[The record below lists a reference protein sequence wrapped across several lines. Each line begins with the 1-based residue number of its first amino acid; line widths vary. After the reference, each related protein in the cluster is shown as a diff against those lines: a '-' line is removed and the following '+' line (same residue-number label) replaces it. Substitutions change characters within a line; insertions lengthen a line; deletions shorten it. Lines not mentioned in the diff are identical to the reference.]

1 MTSTCDGGVT
11 ATAASFVERLL
22 RPARDAGVCDARV
35 HGRLDQL
42 ILVFGLDIR
51 TRIFGALGAC
61 GIVIGRLCTWDPKFR
76 RRFG

>member
-1 MTSTCDGGVT
+1 MLAS
-11 ATAASFVERLL
+11 AT
-22 RPARDAGVCDARV
+22 RV

-42 ILVFGLDIR
+42 ILLVFGLDIR

-61 GIVIGRLCTWDPKFR
+61 GIEIGRLCTWDPKFR

>member
-42 ILVFGLDIR
+42 ILVFGLDMY
-51 TRIFGALGAC
+51 TRILDALGTR
-61 GIVIGRLCTWDPKFR
+61 GLEIGRLCMWDPKFR
-76 RRFG
+76 GGSG